1 MTDLTRS
8 ERRLLTA
15 LNVLRTCFIV
25 LIAIGFILALFAAA
39 VYDGMTVSFTTTI
52 IRMCLCI
59 AGVGVGIYG
68 YRHITDIHDDMCYN
82 LGLFDD
88 ISFVQLDKMYYQEN
102 YEKEIAHLYKE
113 RYSNQRKTPPIKPS
127 KMDNYFKSENFDL
140 RKLYPNTSIIPETTG
155 PSLQFTPIEPKKTN
169 TDSDK

>member
-8 ERRLLTA
+8 ERRLLTT
-15 LNVLRTCFIV
+15 LNALRTCFIV
-25 LIAIGFILALFAAA
+25 LIVIGFILAVFVAS
-39 VYDGMTVSFTTTI
+39 VYDGITISFTTTM

-59 AGVGVGIYG
+59 AVTGIGIYA

-88 ISFVQLDKMYYQEN
+88 ISFVKLDKMYYQDE
-102 YEKEIAHLYKE
+102 YESDIEYLYKE
-113 RYSNQRKTPPIKPS
+113 RYSNRRKTPPTKPS

-140 RKLYPNTSIIPETTG
+140 RKLYPNTTIIPKTTG
-155 PSLQFTPIEPKKTN
+155 PLLQFTPIEPKKTN
-169 TDSDK
+169 TASDK